1 MPGLVS
7 QISHSLFS
15 IFIPTKTVPFIHP
28 ANYIFMKFILIP
40 IWFASLLLPVSPSK
54 PIEGKTWNL
63 PLNKKVNTPMNW
75 IPAGTF
81 VMGSPD
87 NETGRKPDES
97 PQTTVT
103 LTKGYWMGK
112 TEVTIGQW
120 KAVTGMDVRDKAIKL
135 LNDTTIYDFPGD
147 KRTTIRE
154 FMGFGKN
161 DIDKILSH
169 ENDETPMYFV
179 NWYEAMQFCK
189 KLTEQ
194 ERAAHRLPAG
204 YEYTLPTEA
213 QWEYACRAGTTGP
226 TYSTSTDSIAWYG
239 ANSFMGYTGKGLG
252 NPSAGPHNAGSKPAN
267 KWGMQDMLGNIW
279 EWCYDWYGPLY
290 PGGNVTDPTGP
301 ATGSYKVNRGGSFGS
316 GVYDER
322 SAARAQNPPNEDSAW
337 RGFRI
342 ALCPVR

>member
-1 MPGLVS
+1 MRL
-7 QISHSLFS
+7 L
-15 IFIPTKTVPFIHP
+15 
-28 ANYIFMKFILIP
+28 LIP
-40 IWFASLLLPVSPSK
+40 IFLALMSFPAATIPKPFSAGPPVAGK
-54 PIEGKTWNL
+54 PWDL
-63 PLNKKVNTPMNW
+63 PLNDRVTIPMNW

-87 NETGRKPDES
+87 DETGRKSDEG

-120 KAVTGMDVRDKAIKL
+120 KAVTGMNVRDKAIKL
-135 LNDTTIYDFPGD
+135 LSDTTVYAFPGG
-147 KRTTIRE
+147 KKATIRE
-154 FMGFGKN
+154 FMGFGKD

-169 ENDETPMYFV
+169 ESDETPMYFV

-189 KLTEQ
+189 ELTEQ
-194 ERAAHRLPAG
+194 ERAAHRLPTG

-213 QWEYACRAGTTGP
+213 QWEYACRAGTTGAV
-226 TYSTSTDSIAWYG
+226 YGESTDAIAWYG
-239 ANSFMGYTGKGLG
+239 ANSYKGYTGKGLG
-252 NPSAGPHNAGSKPAN
+252 NPSAGPHDAGSKLAN
-267 KWGMQDMLGNIW
+267 QWGMQDMLGNIW
-279 EWCYDWYGPLY
+279 EWCYDWYDAAY
-290 PGGNVTDPTGP
+290 SGGHVTDPTGP

-322 SAARAQNPPNEDSAW
+322 SAARAQNPPNEASAW

-342 ALCPVR
+342 GLCAVR